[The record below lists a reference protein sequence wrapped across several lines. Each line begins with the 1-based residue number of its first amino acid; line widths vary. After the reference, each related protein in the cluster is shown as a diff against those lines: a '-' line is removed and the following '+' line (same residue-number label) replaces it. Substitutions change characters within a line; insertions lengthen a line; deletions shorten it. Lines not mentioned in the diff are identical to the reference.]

1 MSQWWSIDSIKAVK
15 IKGKG
20 KGTAHAGR
28 VDKASNG
35 IRKLPFLEGFIRSYH
50 GC

>member
-20 KGTAHAGR
+20 TAGR

-35 IRKLPFLEGFIRSYH
+35 IKKRPFLEGFIRSYH

>member
-1 MSQWWSIDSIKAVK
+1 MSQWCSIDSIKAVK
-15 IKGKG
+15 IKG

-35 IRKLPFLEGFIRSYH
+35 IKQLPFLEGFIRSYH